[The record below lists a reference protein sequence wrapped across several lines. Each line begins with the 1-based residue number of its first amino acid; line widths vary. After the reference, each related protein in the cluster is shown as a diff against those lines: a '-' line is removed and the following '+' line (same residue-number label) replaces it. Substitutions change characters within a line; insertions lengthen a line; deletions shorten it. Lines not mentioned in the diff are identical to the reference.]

1 MMRLIAGIVYSSAA
15 ALLTGCNPPAQ
26 DGATQPA
33 ATQAANS
40 APVATATT
48 DLTPAQR
55 AYSQANERMHAG
67 MAAAIPA
74 DPDVAFAQGM
84 IPHHQGAIDMAR
96 VQLQYGKDPEM
107 RKLAQDV
114 IAAQEEEI
122 AQLRAF
128 LAKRGAQGTGTA
140 PAAPVDHSAMGH

>member
-1 MMRLIAGIVYSSAA
+1 MMRLVTGIVCSSAA

-26 DGATQPA
+26 DGATPPA
-33 ATQAANS
+33 ATQAATS
-40 APVATATT
+40 APAATGTA
-48 DLTPAQR
+48 DLTPAQ
-55 AYSQANERMHAG
+55 QAFKQASERMHAG
-67 MAAAIPA
+67 MTAAIPA
-74 DPDVAFAQGM
+74 DSDVAFAQGM

-96 VQLQYGKDPEM
+96 VQLQYGTDPEM

-114 IAAQEEEI
+114 IAAQEAEI

-128 LAKRGAQGTGTA
+128 LAKRGAHGAGTA